1 MRRNK
6 KTLNTTLLII
16 AFLFTVFAIA
26 KGSYIND
33 RETVKVGT
41 VSSKRYVATRSI
53 EDKNATERLREE
65 ARNSVG
71 DLYKHDV
78 TVEQT
83 ALENINTFFDEL
95 SMSFEE
101 NSEDGMVYVTPPKD
115 RLNIPVALTSE
126 QYYAYYAL
134 SATERE
140 KLKDSVY
147 DIADYVFQQGV
158 TDETM
163 SKALE
168 LARNELDDYNYS
180 NNIYLLAEGVLTAV
194 LTPNLVLDTDAIEAA
209 RDYKAAQVEPVM
221 ILSGQK
227 IVDEGEVITQ
237 DIYDVLEDLNL
248 INVDYTSGI
257 VPIAGAIGITAV
269 MFITA
274 VLYFLSRRDEL
285 TKNTPQMLII
295 FTSYIISVLML
306 FITADFSE
314 YYFIPLYI
322 FPTLISIM
330 IGARVAVILNLF
342 FCVCAAFIFNGSVD
356 FMLYFIS
363 LGSFLAF
370 MVRYTRRRSYII
382 LVAAAAGAVSFGAYI
397 AVKLFVS
404 GGYNGALLRQ
414 SAYAAAT
421 AVVTVMLAV
430 GSLPVWE
437 AVFKIDTP
445 YKLLEFTNPNNEVL
459 KRLMIEA
466 PGTYH
471 HSLIVANLAETA
483 AYDIMADGTL
493 ARAGAYYHDIGK
505 LHNPQCFAE
514 NQNGKNIHDHLPP
527 EESAELIKEHV
538 FYGMELAKKYKLPK
552 VIRDFICQHHG
563 TSLIKFFYYKAVKE
577 YGEADEDFYR
587 YPGPIPQN
595 KESAIVMLADTAEAA
610 VRSII
615 SSGKGDDEVAEF
627 IDKLI
632 KDKLDDGQLN
642 DCGLNL
648 KELRQIRESFMKVF
662 NGMYHDRIVYPDE
675 DELKK
680 MRRK

>member
-1 MRRNK
+1 MKHNRRK
-6 KTLNTTLLII
+6 LNITLLII

-26 KGSYIND
+26 KGAYINE
-33 RETVKVGT
+33 RETVRVGM
-41 VSSKRYVATRSI
+41 VSSKRYVAPRDI
-53 EDKNATERLREE
+53 EDKNATDRLREE

-71 DLYKHDV
+71 DLYKHDDA
-78 TVEQT
+78 VERT

-95 SMSFEE
+95 DASFDKNEE
-101 NSEDGMVYVTPPKD
+101 GGTVYVTPPKD
-115 RLNIPVALTSE
+115 KLNIPVALTSE
-126 QYYAYYAL
+126 QYYAYYSL
-134 SATERE
+134 SSVERE
-140 KLKDSVY
+140 KLRDSVY
-147 DIADYVFQQGV
+147 DTAEYVFQQGI

-163 SKALE
+163 AKALE
-168 LARNELDDYNYS
+168 LARDELNDYNYS
-180 NNIYLLAEGVLTAV
+180 DNIYLLADGVLSAV
-194 LTPNLVLDTDAIEAA
+194 LTPNLVLDTEAIEAA
-209 RDYKAAQVEPVM
+209 RDYKEAQVEPVM

-248 INVDYTSGI
+248 INVDYSAGI
-257 VPIAGAIGITAV
+257 VPIAGAIGVTAV
-269 MFITA
+269 IFITA
-274 VLYFLSRRDEL
+274 AIYFVSQQGELIKKTSR
-285 TKNTPQMLII
+285 MLII
-295 FTSYIISVLML
+295 FTAYIISILLV
-306 FITADFSE
+306 FIAADFSE
-314 YYFIPLYI
+314 YYFVPLYI
-322 FPTLISIM
+322 FPILVSIM
-330 IGARVAVILNLF
+330 VGAKTAVILNLF
-342 FCVCAAFIFNGSVD
+342 LCVCSTFIFNGSVD
-356 FMLYFIS
+356 FILYFIS
-363 LGSFLAF
+363 VGSFLAF
-370 MVRYTRRRSYII
+370 IVRYTRRRSYII
-382 LVAAAAGAVSFGAYI
+382 LVAAAAGAVGFGSYI
-397 AVKLFVS
+397 AVKLFVA
-404 GGYNGALLRQ
+404 GGYNAALLR
-414 SAYAAAT
+414 AAIYAAAT
-421 AVVTVMLAV
+421 VVVTVMLAI

-445 YKLLEFTNPNNEVL
+445 YKLLEFTNPNNEIL

-483 AYDIMADGTL
+483 AYDISADGTL

-527 EESAELIKEHV
+527 DESAELIKEHV

-563 TSLIKFFYYKAVKE
+563 TSLIKFFYYKEAKE
-577 YGEADEDFYR
+577 NSEADEEFYR

-595 KESAIVMLADTAEAA
+595 KETAIVMLADTAEAA

-615 SSGKGDDEVAEF
+615 SSGKGDKEVAEF

-648 KELRQIRESFMKVF
+648 KELRRIRESFMNVF
-662 NGMYHDRIVYPDE
+662 NGMYHDRIIYPDE
-675 DELKK
+675 DELK
-680 MRRK
+680 RIRKK